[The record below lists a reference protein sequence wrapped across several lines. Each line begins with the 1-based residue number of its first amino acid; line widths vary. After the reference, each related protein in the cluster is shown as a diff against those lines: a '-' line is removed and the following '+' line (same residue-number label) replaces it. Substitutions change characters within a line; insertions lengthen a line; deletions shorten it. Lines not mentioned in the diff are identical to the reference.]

1 MVLWCWAV
9 LFVLTTLPLVHL
21 VTMIL
26 LEAVGDVE
34 AGSVVVA
41 AGEDAVVEVSMSV
54 EAAEVV
60 VVDVEDR
67 PTVAVSVTSKV
78 RR

>member
-9 LFVLTTLPLVHL
+9 LFVLTILHLVHL

-26 LEAVGDVE
+26 LEAVAAVGAD
-34 AGSVVVA
+34 SVAVA
-41 AGEDAVVEVSMSV
+41 AREDAVVEVSMSV
-54 EAAEVV
+54 EAAGAV

-67 PTVAVSVTSKV
+67 PTVAVSATSKV

>member
-54 EAAEVV
+54 EAAEAV